1 VGGFRPGD
9 NRCKGHRL
17 TASPTERKWGGIGM
31 TAAKVAII
39 MAALGMPALFA
50 PGLVRVRG
58 RIPPGVWG
66 FCAALLCLAPL
77 AAPWV
82 LAGRGSPLGTWLVGI
97 VGGIVMIRA
106 IDWLA
111 RPRQKGDLIRIWLV
125 LTVWPALEIEDVG
138 IRLPRLSERIGDV
151 IRRFGA
157 GLAGMAGGL
166 ALAALG
172 QTLRVPDRGFLVDGS
187 FKSLEIYLL
196 AGGANNLLVGVF
208 ALAGYRVFD
217 GFRYPILAHSVL
229 DFWSRYNVWIHRWL
243 KRHIFEPIARRR
255 RPALGILAVFAFSG
269 LVHDYF
275 FLPFAPDLF
284 GWQLTFFVLHGLGA
298 IAGFRLGR
306 TFQAVAGR
314 RVPRPLAIATTL
326 GFVLL
331 TAPIFIH
338 TLDRVVDLHRD
349 VGGWVLREIGQARHH
364 SQQRLELLGGR

>member
-1 VGGFRPGD
+1 MI
-9 NRCKGHRL
+9 
-17 TASPTERKWGGIGM
+17 TARVVTIL
-31 TAAKVAII
+31 AV
-39 MAALGMPALFA
+39 LGMPALVA
-50 PGLVRVRG
+50 PVLVRLRG
-58 RIPPGVWG
+58 RIPPGPWG
-66 FCAALLCLAPL
+66 LCAILLCLEPL

-82 LAGRGSPLGTWLVGI
+82 VSGLASPLATWLVGI
-97 VGGIVMIRA
+97 LGGIVMIRV

-111 RPRQKGDLIRIWLV
+111 RPRLEGNLIRVWLV

-138 IRLPRLSERIGDV
+138 IRLPRLRERIGDV
-151 IRRFGA
+151 IRRCAA
-157 GLAGMAGGL
+157 GLAGLAGGL

-172 QTLRVPDRGFLVDGS
+172 QTLMVPDRGFLLDGS

-196 AGGANNLLVGVF
+196 AGGANNLMVAAF

-255 RPALGILAVFAFSG
+255 RPALGILAVFVFSG
-269 LVHDYF
+269 LVHEYF
-275 FLPFAPDLF
+275 FLPFAPELF

-306 TFQAVAGR
+306 TFQAVVGR

-331 TAPIFIH
+331 TTPIFIH
-338 TLDRVVDLHRD
+338 ALDGVVDLHRD
-349 VGGWVLREIGQARHH
+349 VGGWVLRKIGKTARPSSTALPSARVAAGVIDRNDRDLVVVH
-364 SQQRLELLGGR
+364 SIDDRVRQPAN

>member
-1 VGGFRPGD
+1 V
-9 NRCKGHRL
+9 
-17 TASPTERKWGGIGM
+17 
-31 TAAKVAII
+31 
-39 MAALGMPALFA
+39 
-50 PGLVRVRG
+50 
-58 RIPPGVWG
+58 
-66 FCAALLCLAPL
+66 
-77 AAPWV
+77 
-82 LAGRGSPLGTWLVGI
+82 TWLVGI
-97 VGGIVMIRA
+97 LGGIVMIRA

-111 RPRQKGDLIRIWLV
+111 RPRLEGDLIRVWLV
-125 LTVWPALEIEDVG
+125 LTVWPALEIGDVA
-138 IRLPRLSERIGDV
+138 IRLPRMKERIGDV
-151 IRRFGA
+151 IRRTVA
-157 GLAGMAGGL
+157 GLAGLAGGF

-172 QTLRVPDRGFLVDGS
+172 QRMGVPERGFLLDGT
-187 FKSLEIYLL
+187 FKSLEIYLM
-196 AGGANNLLVGVF
+196 AGGANNLLVGAF

-243 KRHIFEPIARRR
+243 KRHIFEPLARRR
-255 RPALGILAVFAFSG
+255 RPALGILAVFVFSG
-269 LVHDYF
+269 LVHEYF

-338 TLDRVVDLHRD
+338 ALDRVVDLHRD
-349 VGGWVLREIGQARHH
+349 VGGWVLSKIG
-364 SQQRLELLGGR
+364 